1 MRQNAIAIVLS
12 LSACAGPPAGV
23 ALEAWER
30 APAPHP
36 EADAPER
43 VPADLEWEPIT
54 APYLVFAAGDGATW
68 LRAPVR
74 CEPAWRDP
82 VVFAPKTYVGL
93 AAYVDGRR
101 VGSRLDYRHAS
112 GTPWYVVP
120 LGCETEHVT
129 FRLTSRYTQIG
140 FPETPRAGD
149 RAAFIAQLLP
159 NDLPRIVIAILF
171 LFIGVA
177 SAVLALGSRERRALV
192 GLGIYALALAGWTL
206 FHTRSKQLW
215 APATDVWFG
224 VWWVSVPTI
233 STGLALY
240 LDAIFG
246 PGPYKSVRALWI
258 SLAVVSALAAL
269 SLVLGDEAF
278 TLAAAPIFVVGRTLS
293 VLGTLVVT
301 AHLGRLA
308 WRGERE
314 AAIFLAGVL
323 LAFVA
328 AVRDIALS
336 FHLIEGADTWTQYGY
351 ALVGVALVLIVRRRV
366 VRMQQQL
373 AEYAES
379 LDRYVRERDAL
390 MKDLHDGLGGIVTN
404 VRMLAD
410 RGREK
415 GDGGSVLGPI
425 SRLAAEGI
433 TELRTLIFGF
443 EGLPQSW
450 RQVAA
455 ELRRTGSSALE
466 PLEIAHDFGVVIAD
480 DAPRP
485 ELAVVVDVMRVHR
498 EALTNALKHSGAS
511 AVKVRFDV
519 DATSLALEVRDDGSG
534 MGASAG
540 EPGVGMNKGLAS
552 MRARA
557 RGHGGELTIDEDGGT
572 RVRLRI
578 PW

>member
-1 MRQNAIAIVLS
+1 MRLCAILTVLFA
-12 LSACAGPPAGV
+12 SACAGPPTGA
-23 ALEAWER
+23 ALEGWER
-30 APAPHP
+30 APAAEP
-36 EADAPER
+36 ERDAPED
-43 VPADLEWEPIT
+43 VPNDLAWEPVSD
-54 APYLVFAAGDGATW
+54 PSLVFAAGDGATW

-74 CEPAWRDP
+74 CEPGWRDP
-82 VVFAPKTYVGL
+82 VVFAPKAYVGL

-101 VGSRLDYRHAS
+101 VDPRLDYRQAS
-112 GTPWYVVP
+112 GTPWYAVP
-120 LGCETEHVT
+120 LGCETGHVT
-129 FRLTSRYTQIG
+129 FRLTSQYTQIG
-140 FPETPRAGD
+140 FPETPRVGE

-171 LFIGVA
+171 LFIGAA
-177 SAVLALGSRERRALV
+177 SGVLAIGSRERRALL

-233 STGLALY
+233 ATGLALY

-258 SLAVVSALAAL
+258 SLAVVSVAAAL
-269 SLVLGDEAF
+269 SLLLDDGF
-278 TLAAAPIFVVGRTLS
+278 RLAAAPIFLAGRILS
-293 VLGTLVVT
+293 VLGTVVAT

-308 WRGERE
+308 WRGDRE
-314 AAIFLAGVL
+314 AALFLAGVL
-323 LAFVA
+323 TAFVA
-328 AVRDIALS
+328 VLRDIALS

-351 ALVGVALVLIVRRRV
+351 ALVGISLVLIVRRRV
-366 VRMQQQL
+366 ARMQQQL
-373 AEYAES
+373 AEYADS

-390 MKDLHDGLGGIVTN
+390 MRDLHDGLGGIVTN
-404 VRMLAD
+404 VRMLAE
-410 RGREK
+410 RGRDEAHE
-415 GDGGSVLGPI
+415 GSVLHSI

-450 RQVAA
+450 REVAA

-466 PLEIAHDFGVVIAD
+466 PLEIAHRFELAISD

-498 EALTNALKHSGAS
+498 EALTNALKHARATG
-511 AVKVRFDV
+511 VEVRFGV
-519 DATSLALEVRDDGSG
+519 EKSSLTLEVRDDGAGMDASPSG
-534 MGASAG
+534 D
-540 EPGVGMNKGLAS
+540 GVGLKKGLAS
-552 MRARA
+552 MRSRA
-557 RGHGGELTIDEDGGT
+557 AAHGGALTIEQDDGT
-572 RVRLRI
+572 RVHLRI
-578 PW
+578 PL